1 MQDASHHPD
10 GNATPSSSQGDA
22 DGLLA
27 RLRAWFHSTFSTN
40 EPASSSPVE
49 TPAAAPVKTRSPAD
63 ALAEQVRLLNET
75 VRADQTETRSAVL
88 EAAAAIET
96 LSTRLDMLPAQHAA
110 LTARLDKMPAQH
122 EELTARLD
130 KLPAQHEELSARLG
144 ELPDRFRAHD
154 QALREIS
161 DRLEASDHRVEELA
175 AIATQ
180 IPKMA
185 EKGAGSLEEIKS
197 QLRRTLETD
206 TEMRTAVQALHGT
219 LGELIE
225 RSATHDETLQR
236 IDENAGVRERM
247 LTDMIET
254 QNKRFGHVMWLMVFA
269 LAVALA
275 MALIQAFVLFSNGPS

>member
-27 RLRAWFHSTFSTN
+27 RLRAWFHSTFSTD
-40 EPASSSPVE
+40 EPASSTPVE

-110 LTARLDKMPAQH
+110 I
-122 EELTARLD
+122 TARLD

-225 RSATHDETLQR
+225 RSAMHDETLQR

>member
-10 GNATPSSSQGDA
+10 GKATPSSSPGDS

-27 RLRAWFHSTFSTN
+27 RLRAWFHSTFGADES
-40 EPASSSPVE
+40 ASSPSVE
-49 TPAAAPVKTRSPAD
+49 TPAETPVKTRSPAD
-63 ALAEQVRLLNET
+63 AFAEQVRLLNET
-75 VRADQTETRSAVL
+75 VRADQTETRSAIL
-88 EAAAAIET
+88 EATAAVET

-110 LTARLDKMPAQH
+110 I
-122 EELTARLD
+122 TARLD

-144 ELPDRFRAHD
+144 ELPDHFRAHD

-275 MALIQAFVLFSNGPS
+275 MALIQAFVLFSNEPS